1 MAASSQRVEVV
12 QSEGLTLSLIVWRL
26 FKRKPD
32 GYVERVL
39 ELNPGLADLGA
50 ILPVGTRL
58 VLPLDVRTETPK
70 RTVVRLWG
78 DD

>member
-1 MAASSQRVEVV
+1 MERTEIV

-39 ELNPGLADLGA
+39 ARNPGLAELGPF
-50 ILPVGTRL
+50 LPVGTKV
-58 VLPLDVRTETPK
+58 VLPLDVEPAPK
-70 RTVVRLWG
+70 ARLVTRLW
-78 DD
+78 D